1 MKSHDRYAEIQ
12 AFVSI
17 ARLASFGAAASQLG
31 LTASA
36 TSRKLQALEA
46 RLGVRLLQRT
56 TRRVTLT
63 EAGQQYLLHCERWLS
78 DLDDADAALAD
89 LQGQVRGRLRA
100 SVPSNFGRL
109 HVVPALPDFLAAY
122 PELDLDLDFNDRY
135 LDLVEAQIDVAIRI
149 GRLDDSRLVARKLAD
164 NRRLL
169 AASPD
174 YLARRGTPQHPGEL
188 AQHSCLHFS
197 RYSEGELWRL
207 HKGGETQEIQ
217 VRGRMR
223 ANNGEALV
231 EAALAGYG
239 ILQSASFIVGPAL
252 QQGWL
257 VEVLPDWHIAPS
269 AIWAVYPHGRF
280 LAPKVRAFID
290 FFGQRYS
297 AASWLQQSEV

>member
-1 MKSHDRYAEIQ
+1 MKYHDRYAEIQ

-17 ARLASFGAAASQLG
+17 AKLASFGAAAAQLG
-31 LTASA
+31 LTSSA

-63 EAGQQYLLHCERWLS
+63 EAGLQYLQHCERWLQE
-78 DLDDADAALAD
+78 LDDADAALAD
-89 LQGQVRGRLRA
+89 LQGHVRGRLRA

-135 LDLVEAQIDVAIRI
+135 LDLVEAHIDVAIRI
-149 GRLDDSRLVARKLAD
+149 GRLDDSQLVARKLAD

-174 YLARRGTPQHPGEL
+174 YLARHGMPQHPAEL
-188 AQHSCLHFS
+188 TRHSCLHFS
-197 RYSEGELWRL
+197 LYSEGEFWRL
-207 HKGGETQEIQ
+207 HKDAETQEIH
-217 VRGRMR
+217 VKGRLR
-223 ANNGEALV
+223 ANYGEALV
-231 EAALAGYG
+231 EAAEAGYG
-239 ILQSASFIVGPAL
+239 ILQSATFIIGPAL
-252 QQGWL
+252 RAGRL

-269 AIWAVYPHGRF
+269 AIWAVYPSGRF

-290 FFGQRYS
+290 FFSQRYS
-297 AASWLQQSEV
+297 QYPLG